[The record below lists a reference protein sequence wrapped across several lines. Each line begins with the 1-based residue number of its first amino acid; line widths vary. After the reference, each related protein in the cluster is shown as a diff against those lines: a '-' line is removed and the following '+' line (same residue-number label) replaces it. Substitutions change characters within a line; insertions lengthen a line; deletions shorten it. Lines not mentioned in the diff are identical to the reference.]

1 MTNCVGA
8 PDEELEEKELRIADL
23 EDKVELLEKENFKIR
38 QDMNQSKQHQL
49 GKGMTDPTPSLRSK
63 DESEK
68 IISDLSKQNA
78 ILRRKLDD
86 ALEKLNKK

>member
-38 QDMNQSKQHQL
+38 
-49 GKGMTDPTPSLRSK
+49 
-63 DESEK
+63 
-68 IISDLSKQNA
+68 
-78 ILRRKLDD
+78 
-86 ALEKLNKK
+86 